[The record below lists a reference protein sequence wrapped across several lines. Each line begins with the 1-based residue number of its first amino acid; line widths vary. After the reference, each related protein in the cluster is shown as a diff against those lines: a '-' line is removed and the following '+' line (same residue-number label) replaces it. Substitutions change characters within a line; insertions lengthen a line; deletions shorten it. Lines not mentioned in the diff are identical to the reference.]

1 MSRRHLLHKQQPMN
15 QLPQTPQIEPMNF
28 ANGTM
33 SQQYLQPEGS
43 GIVPRRETYPNPL
56 QPDSINI
63 QPTVVVQP
71 QNQNNNYQRQ
81 EIWVPYTE
89 QYNLG
94 PYHPKD
100 PEAMQYLIP
109 RIIREFFVHPKGS
122 FKWVGIYIGG
132 TFAGICGL
140 VGLVTIFMLS
150 TGEGKEVRIR
160 YNNDSRILPYYIE
173 QVDRQ

>member
-1 MSRRHLLHKQQPMN
+1 MSRHRLLQKQTSMN
-15 QLPQTPQIEPMNF
+15 QLPQTQQLEAMEF

-33 SQQYLQPEGS
+33 SQQYLQPD
-43 GIVPRRETYPNPL
+43 
-56 QPDSINI
+56 QINI

-81 EIWVPYTE
+81 EIWVPYTK
-89 QYNLG
+89 QYNIG
-94 PYHPKD
+94 PYHPED

-109 RIIREFFVHPKGS
+109 RFFRELLVHPKGS
-122 FKWVGIYIGG
+122 FKWVGIYVGG

-173 QVDRQ
+173 QVDR